1 MNECKIVD
9 GSHIITDS
17 QP

>member
-9 GSHIITDS
+9 GSHITTDL